1 MNSDYAPIVKK
12 IRDEADVNYLLSTQE
27 TNTLEK
33 RIGYGKSY
41 LPIMYF
47 LLLGNSVIYA
57 QRFGYLQSRNFFLA
71 SVILSWPVACLFT
84 PYLFGNKKYRDLAE
98 NDRETVRSA
107 SMYRNITEKKD

>member
-12 IRDEADVNYLLSTQE
+12 IRDEADINTLLLTQD

-41 LPIMYF
+41 LPIMYS

-57 QRFGYLQSRNFFLA
+57 QRYGYLQSRNFFLA
-71 SVILSWPVACLFT
+71 SVILSWPVACLIT
-84 PYLFGNKKYRDLAE
+84 PYVFGNKKYRDLAE
-98 NDRETVRSA
+98 RDRETVQSA
-107 SMYRNITEKKD
+107 NLFKNITEKKE